1 MAKLSREGLKRLA
14 LTHAIELIFIRRDK
28 YRMPKTRRMFMTLD
42 PLLLNSAL
50 GKKLLHFKKPIYPR
64 AYDPTSKNLLFVWD
78 IIMQDWRAIP
88 IESANIIEPPI
99 PTRPQKL
106 FWEYYNNVLVKMTS
120 TQKSSFMD
128 K

>member
-1 MAKLSREGLKRLA
+1 
-14 LTHAIELIFIRRDK
+14 
-28 YRMPKTRRMFMTLD
+28 
-42 PLLLNSAL
+42 
-50 GKKLLHFKKPIYPR
+50 
-64 AYDPTSKNLLFVWD
+64 
-78 IIMQDWRAIP
+78 MQDWRAIP

-120 TQKSSFMD
+120 TQKSAFMD